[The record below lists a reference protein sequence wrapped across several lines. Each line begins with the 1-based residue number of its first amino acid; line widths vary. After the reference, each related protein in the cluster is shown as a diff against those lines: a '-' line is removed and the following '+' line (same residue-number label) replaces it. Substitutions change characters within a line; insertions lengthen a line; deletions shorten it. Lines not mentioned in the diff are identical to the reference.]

1 MKRLTLLLVIA
12 SLLIVVGCSEEGV
25 EAINPPSNLEIVE
38 ADGLEITIGWD
49 ESTTADI
56 DGYIVYLGT
65 NAIDTVGTVAV
76 TNITPLAL
84 GTITLKAYKGD
95 NTSDASNGVTTTVV
109 TASNQTIYAYN
120 ITAQPSGYGW
130 DENGT
135 GTVYN
140 FTQQDSLVIDIYLDE
155 ELDLASPHTWT
166 PPKWNTTQIQRV
178 SSDVA
183 VAPTSGYWNAAH
195 AYEDSI
201 YVVKLP
207 SHGPGNDEQ
216 YLKLKLTNVNT
227 TDSLVTFEYT
237 FQPLEKYL
245 RFE

>member
-12 SLLIVVGCSEEGV
+12 SLLIVVGCSEEI

-76 TNITPLAL
+76 TNITPLTL

-109 TASNQTIYAYN
+109 TASNQTIYDYD

-130 DENGT
+130 DENGA

-140 FTQQDSLVIDIYLDE
+140 FIPANEDSIDIYLDRE
-155 ELDLASPHTWT
+155 FDIASPSTYT
-166 PPKWNTTQIQRV
+166 KYNTCYIQRV

-183 VAPTSGYWNAAH
+183 VAPATGYGNAEYP
-195 AYEDSI
+195 YEDSI

-216 YLKLKLTNVNT
+216 YLKLKLTNVI

-237 FQPLEKYL
+237 FQPLEKYR

>member
-12 SLLIVVGCSEEGV
+12 SLLIVVGCSEEV

-76 TNITPLAL
+76 TNITPLTL

-95 NTSDASNGVTTTVV
+95 NTSDASNGVMTTVV
-109 TASNQTIYAYN
+109 TASNQTIYDYD

-140 FTQQDSLVIDIYLDE
+140 FTQQDSLVIDIYLDK
-155 ELDLASPHTWT
+155 DFYLASPSTYT
-166 PPKWNTTQIQRV
+166 KYNTSYIQRA

-183 VAPTSGYWNAAH
+183 VAPATGYGNAEYP
-195 AYEDSI
+195 YEDSI

-216 YLKLKLTNVNT
+216 YLKLKLTNVI